1 MKGSRLAA
9 AGVLFFSLTL
19 VGAAG
24 TDNAKKI
31 IGLWEVTK
39 GEGAPPGSTV
49 EFSKDGKLKV
59 HAKVGDKEINIDGT
73 YKVEGDKLTVT
84 LTFEGKTIMETNK
97 IKKLTEQQLIV
108 EDEKGKVEEFKRIEK
123 KKK

>member
-1 MKGSRLAA
+1 MKGIRLVA
-9 AGVLFFSLTL
+9 AGVLFFSLAL

-31 IGLWEVTK
+31 VGLWEVTK
-39 GEGAPPGSTV
+39 SEGAPPGATV
-49 EFSKDGKLKV
+49 EFTKDGKLKV
-59 HAKVGDKEINIDGT
+59 RAKLGDKELNIDGT
-73 YKVEGDKLTVT
+73 YKVEGDKLDVT
-84 LTFEGKTIMETNK
+84 LMFDGKTIKETNK
-97 IKKLTEQQLIV
+97 IKKLTEQQMIL